1 LDTHRR
7 GLLAGLGL
15 TALAAGAAPAAAQT
29 PPAAPRPP
37 LADRLATEA
46 AKHRLAVSF
55 EGQRASGPGVDWLI
69 DQARAARFF
78 LLGEEHGLAQVPA
91 LVSTLLPALKPAGYS
106 RLGLEISPPAAPVL
120 DAAAAGGMD
129 ALRAFVGP
137 GRGVAFYGM
146 AEEARMLADVRA
158 AFPGK
163 GPLLFGLDY
172 EVLADRLLIETLRT
186 RAPAAARPALDTL
199 DAASKA
205 GWAKYDTTKNLTDIL
220 TFSGDPAMVRAVRD
234 AWPRPDPF
242 SAQILDTLEQTLVI
256 NQHQTEKRYFLSN
269 DSRAQFNRANWV
281 RFWAAESARKTPPRC
296 FLKFGAGHMVRGRS
310 MTEVYDIGSLVSE
323 TAALRGETSFHLLV
337 VPLNGKQAYLNP
349 ETLTYAS
356 TDVSTIEEMA
366 LEPLTKAALPGS
378 STLIDLRPLR
388 PLMSASVT
396 QTADPRLSRV
406 VHGYDAVLLVAG
418 STASGNL

>member
-1 LDTHRR
+1 MDTHRR

-15 TALAAGAAPAAAQT
+15 TALAATPAVAQT
-29 PPAAPRPP
+29 PPPAPPKPP
-37 LADRLATEA
+37 LAERLAARA
-46 AKHRLAVSF
+46 AEHRLPVTFAD
-55 EGQRASGPGVDWLI
+55 GRASGPGVERLV
-69 DQARAARFF
+69 AEGKAARFF
-78 LLGEEHGLAQVPA
+78 LLGEEHGIAQVPA
-91 LVSTLLPALKPAGYS
+91 LVATLLPALKPAGYS

-120 DAAAAGGMD
+120 DAAAAGGLD
-129 ALRAFVGP
+129 ALRAFLAP

-146 AEEARMLADVRA
+146 SDEARMLADVRA

-186 RAPAAARPALDTL
+186 RAPASAAPALNGL

-205 GWAKYDTTKNLTDIL
+205 GWAKYATTKNLTDIL
-220 TFSGDPAMVRAVRD
+220 TFSGDPALVRAVRD

-242 SAQILDTLEQTLVI
+242 SAEILDTLEQTLVI
-256 NQHQTEKRYFLSN
+256 NGHQTAARYFLSN

-281 RFWAAESARKTPPRC
+281 RFWAAESARKSPPRC

-337 VPLNGKQAYLNP
+337 VPLNGRQAYLNA

-356 TDVSTIEEMA
+356 TDVSTVEEMA
-366 LEPLTKAALPGS
+366 LEPLTKAALTGS

-396 QTADPRLSRV
+396 QTADPRLTRI
-406 VHGYDAVLLVAG
+406 VHGYDMLLFVAG
-418 STASGNL
+418 ATASGNL